1 MNRDL
6 WQKTGRVKKFIDRKI
21 LDKFEV
27 PAIGLVFHMAW
38 IGLGNFRLITTTSY
52 TNKGNGLIKKTSTHC
67 VQCSS
72 GDLFCC
78 CSKMVIKG

>member
-6 WQKTGRVKKFIDRKI
+6 WQKTGRVKKIIGRKI

-38 IGLGNFRLITTTSY
+38 IGLGNFRLITKY
-52 TNKGNGLIKKTSTHC
+52 HQLHKQGEWPYKKDFNPLC
-67 VQCSS
+67 A
-72 GDLFCC
+72 
-78 CSKMVIKG
+78 I